1 MASILIQNARIVNEG
16 KSFTGSVLVEN
27 KTISRIFN
35 HGEELPTA
43 QTTINAS
50 GKLLIPGVIDDQVHF
65 REPGLTHKA
74 DIFHESRAA
83 LAGGVTS
90 FMDMPN
96 TKPPAT
102 TLELLNAKYEL
113 GRQHSAVNY
122 SFYFGA
128 TNENAHLLKEL
139 DAKAVCGVKVFMGS
153 STGNMLVDDEQTLT
167 AIFSS
172 SPILVATH
180 CEDEAT
186 IRQNTEEYI
195 RKYGDNIPFSAH
207 PLIRS
212 REACYKSSSKAVGLA
227 KRYNTR
233 LHILHIST
241 ADELELF
248 TPYASLAPEEK
259 RITAE
264 ACVHHLWFC
273 DEDYDVKGSLIK
285 CNPAIKTDNDRK
297 ALQLAV
303 ANGVIDVV
311 ATDHAPHTLKEKN
324 ADYLRAPSGLPL
336 VQLSLVAMLELHHKG
351 VFSLE
356 TVVERMCHAPA
367 RLFNIA
373 KRGFIR
379 EGYCADLTLVD
390 LNSPFTVDRKDV
402 LSKCGWSP
410 FEGQTFRSKVTHV
423 LVNGQL
429 AYENGRLNE
438 MVKGERLTFDR

>member
-1 MASILIQNARIVNEG
+1 MASTLIKNARIVNEG
-16 KSFTGSVLVEN
+16 LSFNGSVLVEN
-27 KTISRIFN
+27 GIISRIIKE
-35 HGEELPTA
+35 GEELPVA
-43 QTTINAS
+43 EYTINAT

-74 DIFHESRAA
+74 DIYHESRAA

-102 TLELLNAKYEL
+102 TPELLEQKYEL
-113 GRQHSAVNY
+113 GRQHSAINY

-139 DAKAVCGVKVFMGS
+139 NPKAVCGVKVFMGS
-153 STGNMLVDDEQTLT
+153 STGNMLVDDEQTLA
-167 AIFSS
+167 AIFST

-186 IRQNTEEYI
+186 IRKNTEEYI
-195 RKYGDNIPFSAH
+195 KKYGENIPFSAH

-212 REACYKSSSKAVGLA
+212 REACYKSSSKAVELA
-227 KRYNTR
+227 KRYGTR
-233 LHILHIST
+233 LHVLHLTT
-241 ADELELF
+241 ADELEFFAPFANL
-248 TPYASLAPEEK
+248 SPEEK

-264 ACVHHLWFC
+264 VCLHHLWYS
-273 DEDYDVKGSLIK
+273 DEDYEAKESLIK
-285 CNPAIKTDNDRK
+285 CNPAIKTANDRR
-297 ALQLAV
+297 ALQEAV
-303 ANGVIDVV
+303 AKGILDIV
-311 ATDHAPHTLKEKN
+311 ATDHAPHTLDEKN
-324 ADYLRAPSGLPL
+324 ADYLHAPSGLPL
-336 VQLSLVAMLELHHKG
+336 VQFSLSAMLELHHKG

-367 RLFNIA
+367 RLFNIS

-379 EGYCADLTLVD
+379 EGYHADITLVEP
-390 LNSPFTVDRKDV
+390 NSPFTVERKDV

-410 FEGQTFRSKVTHV
+410 FEGQTFQSKVSHV
-423 LVNGQL
+423 FVNGEL
-429 AYENGRLNE
+429 AYENGQLNDNVRGQRLA
-438 MVKGERLTFDR
+438 FDR